1 MILQTWRKHMH
12 SILIRHGFPL
22 AMIVLLIGTAPL
34 AGQEAAPIPQTQP
47 AGQPQALPP
56 QTPPPSQQPVALR
69 PLDPKVQQV
78 LAQSRDAYKA
88 VKTYQDLGSV
98 TTTMVVGGRPA
109 ESTAPASTTFE
120 RPQKFIVNYQAM
132 SLYSDGSTLS
142 IYSPARGRYYQQPL
156 DQPPPAAG
164 TAMTAQSILKN
175 LPVLPMLGN
184 PDLSLLS
191 TTTAFE
197 STYRG
202 REQLAGKAVDHVTL
216 VSPADTWFGATDAPA
231 SGADRVTIDMFLDAQ
246 THMLLRL
253 NMDLSGAMRSRITQ
267 LEQQRESPQ
276 LNQATW
282 QFNAG
287 QVRLNSPI
295 ADGTFTFQPP
305 ADAVPVETVA
315 ALFSPTG
322 GRAPINDEEEA
333 EKREAEQSRLPYPA
347 PDFALKDLAGETVK
361 LSDLR
366 GKVVVMD
373 FWATWCGP
381 CRLSLPHIQK
391 LHDDLRDRGVVV
403 LAIDLGEDT
412 KTVLGYAE
420 KNKMTLRVL
429 LDEEDQ
435 VSPLYRVSAIPHTVV
450 VDQKGQVVK
459 VYTGFM
465 PGQEKVLRSEVEALL
480 AGASSQPAVQPAA
493 GRPASGAATQPAIR
507 ASVVA
512 TQPKGAGE

>member
-1 MILQTWRKHMH
+1 MH
-12 SILIRHGFPL
+12 SIPIRYVFPSVL
-22 AMIVLLIGTAPL
+22 IVLLAGTVPLCSGQQATPAPQRQS
-34 AGQEAAPIPQTQP
+34 AERTQEA
-47 AGQPQALPP
+47 
-56 QTPPPSQQPVALR
+56 QTPPPPQQPAPLR

-78 LAQSRDAYKA
+78 LAQAMDAYKA
-88 VKTYQDLGSV
+88 VKTYRDLGSV

-120 RPQKFIVNYQAM
+120 RPRKFIVNYQAM

-156 DQPPPAAG
+156 GQSAPAG
-164 TAMTAQSILKN
+164 TTMTAQSILKN
-175 LPVLPMLGN
+175 LPVLTMLGN
-184 PDLSLLS
+184 TDLSLLS

-202 REQLAGKAVDHVTL
+202 REQLAGKEVDHITL

-231 SGADRVTIDMFLDAQ
+231 SGAERVTIDMYFDAQ

-267 LEQQRESPQ
+267 LEQQRESPP

-295 ADGTFTFQPP
+295 ASGTFTFQPP
-305 ADAVPVETVA
+305 ADAASVETVA

-333 EKREAEQSRLPYPA
+333 EKREAEQLRLPYPA

-403 LAIDLGEDT
+403 LAIDLGEDA
-412 KTVLGYAE
+412 KTVLDYAE
-420 KNKMTLRVL
+420 KNKMTLRIL

-459 VYTGFM
+459 VHTGFV
-465 PGQEKVLRSEVEALL
+465 PGQEKTLRSDVEALL
-480 AGASSQPAVQPAA
+480 AGATSQPAVQPAA
-493 GRPASGAATQPAIR
+493 GKPASGAATQPVVR
-507 ASVVA
+507 AGVVA
-512 TQPKGAGE
+512 TQPAGTGE